1 MKAIQINGQQLN
13 WADAEAPQPGPG
25 EVAIRVRATAIN
37 RADLAQRAG
46 FYPPPPGASEILGLE
61 CAGEIQQLGEGV
73 TGWNVG
79 DAVCALLSGGGYA
92 ETVVCPAGHLL
103 PKPENLSFEQAAALP
118 EVFAT
123 AWLNIFQEA
132 ALQANES
139 VLLHAGASGVGTA
152 AIQLCR
158 HFGNPCFVTASGQ
171 QKIDYCIELG
181 ADGGFDRSSGLSSD
195 INSNINPGSF
205 AEAVK
210 AWRKDSD
217 GKGVDV
223 ILDPVGGS
231 YLSDNMSCLAVNGR
245 LVLIGLMSGA
255 NADINLGL
263 LMVKRFKLIGSTLR
277 SRTDAQKSQLIQ
289 SLREQVW
296 PLFESG
302 GLKPIIHTTMPITE
316 AEQGFALV
324 ESNQTIGKVVLTI
337 P

>member
-1 MKAIQINGQQLN
+1 MKAIQIDGQKLN
-13 WADAEAPQPGPG
+13 WGDAEAPKPGPG

-37 RADLAQRAG
+37 RADLAQQAG
-46 FYPPPPGASEILGLE
+46 AYPPPPGASEILGLE
-61 CAGEIQQLGEGV
+61 CAGEIQQLGQGV

-92 ETVVCPAGHLL
+92 ETVVCPTGHLL
-103 PKPENLSFEQAAALP
+103 PKPKNLSFEQAAALP

-132 ALQANES
+132 ALQPNES

-152 AIQLCR
+152 AIQLCS

-171 QKIDYCIELG
+171 KKIDYCIELG
-181 ADGGFDRSSGLSSD
+181 ADGGFDRSSNLSSD
-195 INSNINPGSF
+195 INPGSF

-210 AWRKDSD
+210 AWRKGSNS
-217 GKGVDV
+217 KGVDV

-245 LVLIGLMSGA
+245 LVLIGLMGGA
-255 NADINLGL
+255 NADISLGL

-277 SRTDAQKSQLIQ
+277 SRTDGQKSQLIQ

-296 PLFESG
+296 PLFDNSQ
-302 GLKPIIHTTMPITE
+302 LTPIIHTTMPITE
-316 AEQGFALV
+316 VEQGFALV

>member
-1 MKAIQINGQQLN
+1 MKAIQIDGQKLN
-13 WADAEAPQPGPG
+13 WSDAEAPKPGPC

-46 FYPPPPGASEILGLE
+46 VYPPPPGASEILGLE

-73 TGWNVG
+73 TDWKIG

-103 PKPENLSFEQAAALP
+103 PKPKNLSFEQAAALP

-132 ALQANES
+132 ALQPNES

-158 HFGNPCFVTASGQ
+158 HFGNPCFVTASGR

-181 ADGGFDRSSGLSSD
+181 ADGGFDRSSDLNSDLSSD
-195 INSNINPGSF
+195 INQGSF

-210 AWRKDSD
+210 AWRKDSSN
-217 GKGVDV
+217 KGVDV

-245 LVLIGLMSGA
+245 LVLIGLMGGA
-255 NADINLGL
+255 NADISLGL

-277 SRTDAQKSQLIQ
+277 SRTDGQKTQLIQ

-296 PLFESG
+296 PLFDSG
-302 GLKPIIHTTMPITE
+302 QLTPIIHTTMPITE

-324 ESNQTIGKVVLTI
+324 ESNKTIGKVVLTI

>member
-1 MKAIQINGQQLN
+1 MKAIQIDDQKLS
-13 WADAEAPQPGPG
+13 WADTEAPKPGPG

-46 FYPPPPGASEILGLE
+46 VYPPPPGASEILGLE
-61 CAGEIQQLGEGV
+61 CAGEIQQVGEGV
-73 TGWNVG
+73 TEWKIG
-79 DAVCALLSGGGYA
+79 DPVCALLSGGGYA

-132 ALQANES
+132 ALQPNES

-158 HFGNPCFVTASGQ
+158 YFGNPCFVTVGGQ
-171 QKIDYCIELG
+171 QKLDYCVELG
-181 ADGGFDRSSGLSSD
+181 ADAGFDRHS
-195 INSNINPGSF
+195 NSTVDQNQGSF
-205 AEAVK
+205 ASAVK
-210 AWRKDSD
+210 EWRN

-223 ILDPVGGS
+223 ILDPVGGN
-231 YLSDNMSCLAVNGR
+231 YLAGNMSCMAVNAR
-245 LVLIGLMSGA
+245 LVLIGLMGGA
-255 NADINLGL
+255 NADISLGL

-277 SRTDAQKSQLIQ
+277 SRTDQQKTQLIQ
-289 SLREQVW
+289 SLRENVW
-296 PLFESG
+296 PLFDSDE
-302 GLKPIIHTTMPITE
+302 LKPIIETTMQITE

-324 ESNQTIGKVVLTI
+324 ESNQTIGKVILTI

>member
-1 MKAIQINGQQLN
+1 MKAIQIDGQKLN

-46 FYPPPPGASEILGLE
+46 VYPPPPGASEILGLE

-73 TGWNVG
+73 TGWKVG

-92 ETVVCPAGHLL
+92 ETVVCPAAHLL
-103 PKPENLSFEQAAALP
+103 SKPKNLGFEQAAALP

-171 QKIDYCIELG
+171 KKIDYCIELG
-181 ADGGFDRSSGLSSD
+181 ADGGFDRSTSLNSD
-195 INSNINPGSF
+195 INQGSF

-210 AWRKDSD
+210 AWRKDSSN
-217 GKGVDV
+217 KGVDV

-245 LVLIGLMSGA
+245 LVLIGLMGGA
-255 NADINLGL
+255 NADISLGL

-277 SRTDAQKSQLIQ
+277 SRTDGQKTQLIQ

-296 PLFESG
+296 PLFDSG
-302 GLKPIIHTTMPITE
+302 QLTPIIHTTMPITE
-316 AEQGFALV
+316 VEQGFALV